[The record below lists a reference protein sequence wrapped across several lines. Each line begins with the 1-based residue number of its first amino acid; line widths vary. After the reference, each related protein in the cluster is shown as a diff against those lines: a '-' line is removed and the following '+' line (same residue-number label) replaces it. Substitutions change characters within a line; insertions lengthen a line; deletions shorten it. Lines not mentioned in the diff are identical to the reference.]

1 MLVWQFVA
9 HTPHAPI
16 LAQDLLPHFE
26 KRCLPRVPRRP
37 SVTHSLAFPP
47 VVSAEEDRKNEGEEG

>member
-16 LAQDLLPHFE
+16 LAQNLLSHFE
-26 KRCLPRVPRRP
+26 KRRLPRVPRRP
-37 SVTHSLAFPP
+37 SVTHALTRLPARRLS
-47 VVSAEEDRKNEGEEG
+47 RGG